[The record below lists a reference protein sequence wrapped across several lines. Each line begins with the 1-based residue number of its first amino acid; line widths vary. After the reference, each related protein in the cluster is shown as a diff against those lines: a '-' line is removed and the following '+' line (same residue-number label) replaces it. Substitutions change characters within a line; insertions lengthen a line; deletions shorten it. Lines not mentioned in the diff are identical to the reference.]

1 MITRILILFGITL
14 IPAFELR
21 ASIPYGILS
30 GSVDLPFGLAVQGMG
45 EPWPVVFIICV
56 ISNII
61 LGTVLFPL
69 IDHIM
74 RILEKIPLVGRLW
87 NKFVLRAQKKIH
99 PYVEKWGTI
108 GVALF
113 IAVPLPGSGS
123 YSGALGAY
131 LLGISYRHFIVANI
145 IGVTLAGIIVTI
157 LSVTGQGLFKLIF

>member
-1 MITRILILFGITL
+1 MLINILILFGITL

-30 GSVDLPFGLAVQGMG
+30 GSVDLPFGISVQGMG
-45 EPWPVVFIICV
+45 LSWPVAFIICV

-74 RILEKIPLVGRLW
+74 RVLERIPLIGRLW
-87 NKFVLRAQKKIH
+87 NKFVVRAQRKVH
-99 PYVEKWGTI
+99 PYIERWGTI

-131 LLGISYRHFIVANI
+131 LLGVSYKRFILANI
-145 IGVTLAGIIVTI
+145 IGVTLAGIAVTVI
-157 LSVTGQGLFKLIF
+157 TVTGQGLFKLIF